1 MIRRQRDNA
10 KKRQRNLLS
19 RVIFYR
25 ESCWRVPS
33 SEFINSFFKHSNI
46 CNSFF
51 TLGKVHKLT
60 RVLNLN
66 VHYLMRCK
74 QRESWTHII
83 SAGVDMIR
91 NEYVRRPPTA
101 GILRH
106 FFWFLRFLTGVWC
119 WSFGPKKKGLKRE
132 MGAGIPTYKS
142 DPDEDSKSRPCR
154 SIL

>member
-1 MIRRQRDNA
+1 MYCTCTLCSYITVQYKQQWACICDTFLTWRQMIRRQRDNA

-19 RVIFYR
+19 RVNFYR

-46 CNSFF
+46 FNSFL

-106 FFWFLRFLTGVWC
+106 FFWFLRFLTGV
-119 WSFGPKKKGLKRE
+119 
-132 MGAGIPTYKS
+132 
-142 DPDEDSKSRPCR
+142 
-154 SIL
+154 